1 MALNRNIF
9 SVPNNERSIDS
20 FKSRLVQGGAR
31 PNLFEVEMDFP
42 SGVGIFDEEIE
53 NTTHRMMIKGAQL
66 PASNIQEVVVP
77 FRGRQLKVAGDRRF
91 DPWTITVIND
101 GDFKLREA
109 FERWANFI
117 IKVSDGSGTINPSD
131 YFAEWEVYQLGRANT
146 DLNVTG
152 EKNPANLPILRG
164 YKMWGCW
171 PSVVSGME
179 LSYDTQDTIEEF
191 QVTMQVQYWEAFD
204 KDNSDSVV

>member
-1 MALNRNIF
+1 MPLDQNSFQIG
-9 SVPNNERSIDS
+9 NNKRTINS
-20 FKSRLVQGGAR
+20 FKDRLQFGGAR
-31 PNLFEVEMDFP
+31 PNLFEVKMVFP
-42 SGVGIFDEEIE
+42 NVDIFDGREEE
-53 NTTHRMMIKGAQL
+53 YRMMVKGAQL
-66 PASNIQEVVVP
+66 PASNIAEVVVP

-91 DPWTITVIND
+91 DPWTLTVLND
-101 GDFKLREA
+101 ADFKLREA
-109 FERWANFI
+109 FERWANYI

-152 EKNPANLPILRG
+152 EKNPASLPILRG

>member
-1 MALNRNIF
+1 MPLDQNSFQIG
-9 SVPNNERSIDS
+9 NNKRTINS
-20 FKSRLVQGGAR
+20 FKDRLQFGGAR
-31 PNLFEVEMDFP
+31 PNLFEVKMVFP
-42 SGVGIFDEEIE
+42 NVDIFDGREEE
-53 NTTHRMMIKGAQL
+53 YRMMVKGAQL
-66 PASNIQEVVVP
+66 PASNIAEVVVP

-91 DPWTITVIND
+91 DPWTLTVLND
-101 GDFKLREA
+101 ADFKLREA
-109 FERWANFI
+109 FERWANYI
-117 IKVSDGSGTINPSD
+117 VKVSDGSGTINPSD

-204 KDNSDSVV
+204 KDNGDSVV

>member
-1 MALNRNIF
+1 MPLDQNSFQIG
-9 SVPNNERSIDS
+9 NNKRTINS
-20 FKSRLVQGGAR
+20 FKDRLQFGGAR
-31 PNLFEVEMDFP
+31 PNLFEVKMVFP
-42 SGVGIFDEEIE
+42 NVDIFDGREEE
-53 NTTHRMMIKGAQL
+53 YRMMVKGAQL
-66 PASNIQEVVVP
+66 PASNIAEVVVP

-91 DPWTITVIND
+91 DPWTLTVLND
-101 GDFKLREA
+101 ADFKLREA
-109 FERWANFI
+109 FERWANYI

-191 QVTMQVQYWEAFD
+191 QITMQVQYWEAFD